1 MKTLN
6 TYVIYNTDT
15 DINLFQKVNKEFEH
29 ISSQFGTDI
38 EKAIEAVNSRN
49 VDLLI
54 IDKNLDKTEQVKLS
68 KLIELI
74 DPDMATLE
82 LHMNDED
89 FIRFK
94 MSDMNRKWAEAQS
107 HSIVKFIDNPQF

>member
-15 DINLFQKVNKEFEH
+15 AIDLFQKVNKEFAH

-38 EKAIEAVNSRN
+38 EKAIDAVNSRSA
-49 VDLLI
+49 DLLI
-54 IDKNLDKTEQVKLS
+54 IDKNLDKAQQVKLN
-68 KLIELI
+68 KLIGLI

-94 MSDMNRKWAEAQS
+94 ISDMSRKWAEAHS